1 MATSLSDLPLWCVV
15 QADGDR
21 MGLTSMGSI
30 PIQYW
35 RTQEAP
41 ALIQRSLHRAFCIAK
56 PQRVVATVAEAHR
69 SWWSDP
75 LWCVPSSRRIVDRSS
90 GRPTV
95 TLAAALALVER
106 EAGGEALVVLQPA
119 DTFY

>member
-1 MATSLSDLPLWCVV
+1 MPAQMSDLPLWCIV

-21 MGLTSMGSI
+21 LCVTSVGSI

-35 RTQEAP
+35 RSQESP

-69 SWWSDP
+69 SWWCDP
-75 LWCVPSSRRIVDRSS
+75 LWCVPPTRRIVDESS
-90 GRPTV
+90 GSRQL
-95 TLAAALALVER
+95 TLAATRTPSRWVR
-106 EAGGEALVVLQPA
+106 S
-119 DTFY
+119 